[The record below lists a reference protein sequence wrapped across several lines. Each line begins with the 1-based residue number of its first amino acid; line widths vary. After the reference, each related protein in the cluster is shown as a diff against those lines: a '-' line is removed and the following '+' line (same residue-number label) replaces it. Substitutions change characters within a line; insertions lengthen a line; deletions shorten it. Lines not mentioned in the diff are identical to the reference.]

1 MKKTLILL
9 GICSVILAC
18 NSSNKT
24 SSTEDTTT
32 TTQDSVTTLPVDTSA
47 LTTQT
52 PPAATPTTPSAAAP
66 TTTAPAE
73 QKPAAAPAST
83 AKGEQ
88 LISKS
93 DCLAC
98 HKVNEKLVGPAYTA
112 VATKYSDT
120 EANLNYLAGKIISGG
135 AGVWGEIPM
144 TPHPA
149 ISKDDAK
156 EMARYI
162 LSLK

>member
-24 SSTEDTTT
+24 SSTEDTTI
-32 TTQDSVTTLPVDTSA
+32 TTQDTVTTLPADT
-47 LTTQT
+47 TTTITQA
-52 PPAATPTTPSAAAP
+52 PPADVATPAPPVTTKTPTTPKP
-66 TTTAPAE
+66 TE
-73 QKPAAAPAST
+73 QKPAST
-83 AKGEQ
+83 EKGQQ

-112 VATKYSDT
+112 VAIKYDDT
-120 EANLNYLAGKIISGG
+120 DANLTYLANKIISGG

-149 ISKDDAK
+149 ISTADAK